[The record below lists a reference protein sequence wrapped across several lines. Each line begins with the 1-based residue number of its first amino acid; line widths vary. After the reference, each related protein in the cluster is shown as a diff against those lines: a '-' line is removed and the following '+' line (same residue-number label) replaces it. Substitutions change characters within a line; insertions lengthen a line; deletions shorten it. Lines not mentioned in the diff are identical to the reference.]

1 MKNVNKI
8 SIKPLKCSVSYA
20 YLSQKKG
27 QTEPVL
33 STVSVTLPDTFN
45 FTKNELV
52 FFKMLYIGK

>member
-1 MKNVNKI
+1 MFCI
-8 SIKPLKCSVSYA
+8 LCVSF
-20 YLSQKKG
+20 SKKG